1 MQPGDLGSD
10 SARPNDATR
19 LRLVALEL
27 PAGSFRFG
35 GGIGCV
41 QTGATHRSDAAAAI
55 ARAVIGPRAADVA
68 GSIDIAGRLV
78 ALESLPAPLLK
89 PSAVATID
97 RMYLDAVWADA
108 CARQRAD
115 LDAVH
120 AQHRLERHRV
130 EAAIERARQRAEAPE
145 PLPVVPVPPPEP
157 VEDEIAT
164 RLDALAD
171 ALDDLRPVPS
181 PSALARADEFD
192 AYVAAPPAEP
202 EPVAVDLAALERRVA
217 AARTAIAQ
225 ASGGIAP
232 DARTRIESSHRA
244 VVEAERHVFDAG
256 KKEKPAALAIYNAAV
271 DEERAALALADIDS
285 YASFLMA
292 MTASVMNVDAEAR
305 ARAERDLA
313 AAQVE
318 LTEARSAHLLG
329 RFAGDDPAT
338 ELRRLRVD
346 HPDAAACR
354 NELRQELAAAGA
366 PLDGDLVAT
375 ARATA
380 AARRKAVAPPAPR
393 VLSPDP
399 VVADEVIE
407 AEIAALTHERARHER
422 AVADLEAQLA
432 DLDVQQSQSIVELDG
447 DAVGLTLMNLLDE
460 YRASNLL
467 AGRLPI
473 VFDGAFDELA
483 APVLARIAVQLATL
497 DDVQVIVVTASERVV
512 AHLTSVGV
520 PAFGWTAPASEP
532 ELEYAPGP
540 AVVAYAPEPIAS
552 VTPLPRR
559 GA

>member
-10 SARPNDATR
+10 CERPNDATR

-41 QTGATHRSDAAAAI
+41 QTGAAHRSDAAAAI

-78 ALESLPAPLLK
+78 VLESLPAPLLK

-120 AQHRLERHRV
+120 AQRRLERHRV
-130 EAAIERARQRAEAPE
+130 EAAIERVRRRVEAAE
-145 PLPVVPVPPPEP
+145 PLPVVPVTPPEP

-164 RLDALAD
+164 RLDALAHT
-171 ALDDLRPVPS
+171 LDDLRPVPL
-181 PSALARADEFD
+181 PTVVTLADEFD
-192 AYVAAPPAEP
+192 AYVAAPPIEP
-202 EPVAVDLAALERRVA
+202 EPVAIDLAAIERRVA
-217 AARTAIAQ
+217 SARTAIAQ

-232 DARTRIESSHRA
+232 DARARIESSHRA

-256 KKEKPAALAIYNAAV
+256 KKEKPAALEIYNAAV
-271 DEERAALALADIDS
+271 DEERAALALAGIDS
-285 YASFLMA
+285 YASFLMT
-292 MTASVMNVDAEAR
+292 MTASVLNVDVDAR
-305 ARAERDLA
+305 TRAERDLA

-318 LTEARSAHLLG
+318 LTEARA
-329 RFAGDDPAT
+329 AIAT
-338 ELRRLRVD
+338 AE
-346 HPDAAACR
+346 
-354 NELRQELAAAGA
+354 AAGA
-366 PLDGDLVAT
+366 PLDGDLAAT

-380 AARRKAVAPPAPR
+380 DARREAPDPPAR
-393 VLSPDP
+393 DP

-407 AEIAALTHERARHER
+407 AEISALTHERALYER
-422 AVADLEAQLA
+422 AVADLESQLA

-447 DAVGLTLMNLLDE
+447 DAVGLVLINLFDD
-460 YRASNLL
+460 YRASNVL

-497 DDVQVIVVTASERVV
+497 DDIQVIVVTASERVV

-520 PAFGWTAPASEP
+520 PTFDWTAPAPEP

-540 AVVAYAPEPIAS
+540 AVVAYAPEAIAP
-552 VTPLPRR
+552 VTPFPRH